1 MTNRRREAKFKY
13 FQIPDGEDLLA
24 VLGSAGIRMYGLDE
38 VRRTVL
44 PNHFHNLLELGI
56 CTVISVFPL
65 LWMVIAATNKSVDV
79 IAGKLTFGTNLME
92 NYRNLIA
99 QQPLWGNFL
108 NSCKYTILV
117 TIFSLIVSSLA
128 GYAFEIYRDK
138 AKEKMYAIVLMSMMI
153 PFVALMVP
161 LFRMYSRLG
170 LLNTAVGFMLPSLA
184 TPLLIMMFRTNAKA
198 FPVDIIEAA
207 RIDGLSE
214 FGIFFRMYIP
224 SMKSIFAAAG
234 VVTFMNAWNNYL
246 WAKVIMSDNTT
257 QTMPMLISNLTSGYV
272 TDYGMVMLSV
282 LITTIPTAIVF
293 FLLQKNF
300 VEGITGSVK

>member
-1 MTNRRREAKFKY
+1 MTNKLKM
-13 FQIPDGEDLLA
+13 
-24 VLGSAGIRMYGLDE
+24 AGIYI
-38 VRRTVL
+38 
-44 PNHFHNLLELGI
+44 FLGI
-56 CTVISVFPL
+56 VTVISVFPL
-65 LWMVIAATNKSVDV
+65 LWMIIAATNKSVDV
-79 IAGKLTFGTNLME
+79 IAGKLSFGKYIAE
-92 NYRNLIA
+92 NFKNLIG
-99 QQPLWGNFL
+99 QQPLWSSFW
-108 NSCKYTILV
+108 NSCKYTVLV
-117 TIFSLIVSSLA
+117 TIFALIVSSLA
-128 GYAFEIYRDK
+128 GYAFEIYKDK
-138 AKEKMYAIVLMSMMI
+138 AKEKIYGIVLMSMMI

-161 LFRMYSRLG
+161 LFRMYSKLG

-198 FPVDIIEAA
+198 FPIDIIEAA

-214 FGIFFRMYIP
+214 AGIFFRMYIP

-257 QTMPMLISNLTSGYV
+257 QTMPMLISNLISGYV
-272 TDYGMVMLSV
+272 TDYGMLMLAV

-293 FLLQKNF
+293 FALQRHF

>member
-1 MTNRRREAKFKY
+1 MNNKVKMTF
-13 FQIPDGEDLLA
+13 
-24 VLGSAGIRMYGLDE
+24 MYI
-38 VRRTVL
+38 
-44 PNHFHNLLELGI
+44 FLGI

-65 LWMVIAATNKSVDV
+65 LWMIIAATNKSVDV
-79 IAGKLTFGTNLME
+79 IAGKLTFGAYLME
-92 NYRNLIA
+92 NYRNLIS

-117 TIFSLIVSSLA
+117 TVFSLIVSSLA

>member
-1 MTNRRREAKFKY
+1 MTNKVKMTLIYIF
-13 FQIPDGEDLLA
+13 
-24 VLGSAGIRMYGLDE
+24 LG
-38 VRRTVL
+38 VT
-44 PNHFHNLLELGI
+44 
-56 CTVISVFPL
+56 TVISVFPL
-65 LWMVIAATNKSVDV
+65 LWMIIAATNKSVDV
-79 IAGKLTFGTNLME
+79 IAGKLSFGTSIVE
-92 NYRNLIA
+92 NYKNLVG
-99 QQPLWGNFL
+99 QQPLWGSFL

-117 TIFSLIVSSLA
+117 TVFALIVSSLA

-138 AKEKMYAIVLMSMMI
+138 AKEKIYVIVLMSMMI

-170 LLNTAVGFMLPSLA
+170 LLNSAVGFMLPSLA

-198 FPVDIIEAA
+198 FPIDIIEAA

-257 QTMPMLISNLTSGYV
+257 QTMPMLISNLISGYV
-272 TDYGMVMLSV
+272 TDYGMLMLAV

-293 FLLQKNF
+293 FALQKHF